1 MTRSNLAINILK
13 YKNSDQLHRFVL
25 LRDKAGV
32 LNGTYRDLDIFA
44 RKFNENTFESYVKS
58 LGFIVVKKVSR
69 YKFYQYCLL
78 HTSEEIFI
86 LVDVWTKLHYKGVSY
101 FKNYEMKPR
110 LDSLGF
116 SSLDQDQS
124 LTVSFVKCL
133 TQNKNIKPKY
143 IESANECGY
152 NFERHK
158 VNTLLGTNTEKIFQK
173 ITSKFNWALAHA
185 ASFFIKKQ
193 LVIYL
198 IGPDGA
204 GKTTISDQIISS
216 EIRAEVK
223 YYHGR
228 VPVLPRLQ
236 WLKGEQPKKVKYLD
250 MNKRKFTTFHAIY
263 YILDSLLARLV
274 LNFSFWKDRLIIC
287 DRTHYDIV
295 ARESYRN
302 VPGFI
307 QNMLVASIYNP
318 DACFLLYCNPKE
330 IHKRKPELPI
340 HEIEAQYIAYRSH
353 KNRLKYHEVGTGS
366 GMHSLSQIGEFVNA
380 LLYRN

>member
-185 ASFFIKKQ
+185 ASFFIKKTTGD
-193 LVIYL
+193 LSYWSRWCWKNHDIR
-198 IGPDGA
+198 PDNF
-204 GKTTISDQIISS
+204 
-216 EIRAEVK
+216 IRNT
-223 YYHGR
+223 R
-228 VPVLPRLQ
+228 
-236 WLKGEQPKKVKYLD
+236 
-250 MNKRKFTTFHAIY
+250 
-263 YILDSLLARLV
+263 
-274 LNFSFWKDRLIIC
+274 
-287 DRTHYDIV
+287 
-295 ARESYRN
+295 
-302 VPGFI
+302 
-307 QNMLVASIYNP
+307 
-318 DACFLLYCNPKE
+318 
-330 IHKRKPELPI
+330 
-340 HEIEAQYIAYRSH
+340 
-353 KNRLKYHEVGTGS
+353 
-366 GMHSLSQIGEFVNA
+366 
-380 LLYRN
+380 